1 MPVRKPKQTVKEVEV
16 EKTKEEV
23 VPAKEATKPVAKK
36 VDTKPTTLVVK
47 NAKGEKLTV
56 SAAYYAKYKE
66 RLTLV

>member
-1 MPVRKPKQTVKEVEV
+1 MPVRKPKPKQKVEEVEV
-16 EKTKEEV
+16 VEKITEEI
-23 VPAKEATKPVAKK
+23 KEAKKPVAKK
-36 VDTKPTTLVVK
+36 VDAKPTTLVVK

>member
-1 MPVRKPKQTVKEVEV
+1 MPVRKPKQKVEEVAV
-16 EKTKEEV
+16 EKTKEVKEV
-23 VPAKEATKPVAKK
+23 KEAKKPVAKK
-36 VDTKPTTLVVK
+36 VDDKPTTLVVK